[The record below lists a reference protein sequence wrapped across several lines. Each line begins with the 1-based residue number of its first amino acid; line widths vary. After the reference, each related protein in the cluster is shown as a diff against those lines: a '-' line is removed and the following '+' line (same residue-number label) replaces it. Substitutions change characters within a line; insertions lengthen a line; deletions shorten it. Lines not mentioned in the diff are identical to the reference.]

1 MANTS
6 ELDRVITLADEVA
19 EQIIASLDSG
29 TLTTGALRTS
39 REVALVAEVAA
50 ILEQA
55 AVALPP
61 GICRL
66 GMRAAEQLGV

>member
-1 MANTS
+1 MTNTS

-29 TLTTGALRTS
+29 ILTTGAFRTS
-39 REVALVAEVAA
+39 KEVALVAEVATM
-50 ILEQA
+50 LEQA